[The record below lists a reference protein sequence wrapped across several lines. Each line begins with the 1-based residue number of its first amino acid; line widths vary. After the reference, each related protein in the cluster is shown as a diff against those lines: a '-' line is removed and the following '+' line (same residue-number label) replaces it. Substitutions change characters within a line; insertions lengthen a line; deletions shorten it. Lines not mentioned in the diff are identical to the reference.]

1 MITHY
6 DDGIIA
12 FYLVFVLSLG
22 LVFRRLS
29 ANTSD
34 YFRCGGVIYVTGAI
48 LLVLARRKAV
58 ARVELVAAGTHE

>member
-1 MITHY
+1 MISKY

-29 ANTSD
+29 RNTSD
-34 YFRCGGVIYVTGAI
+34 YFRCGGQMPWWITGVSAWI
-48 LLVLARRKAV
+48 
-58 ARVELVAAGTHE
+58 AGFSA